1 MQHWTQVR
9 VVRVTLQP
17 SRKKSQREPHLYSA
31 DHAVILGLAN
41 TLLPY
46 LYWEAKEKRP
56 LPRSDTFSVAHV
68 QKLPWQRV
76 MFTTWYQTGFCGS
89 NLEIQR
95 LTVVWRQTNVSRP
108 DKTERL
114 LSFVL
119 LSLLSQFHL
128 WKYQLH
134 NLEHFKQHEKPRND
148 HGVQAA
154 ILTLR
159 AQWHYSVIQLW
170 ACVLF
175 VYLNRLQNLFYKL
188 VWLVHDHG
196 LRKCQI

>member
-1 MQHWTQVR
+1 MV
-9 VVRVTLQP
+9 P
-17 SRKKSQREPHLYSA
+17 C
-31 DHAVILGLAN
+31 
-41 TLLPY
+41 
-46 LYWEAKEKRP
+46 
-56 LPRSDTFSVAHV
+56 
-68 QKLPWQRV
+68 WQRSLFV
-76 MFTTWYQTGFCGS
+76 LGTRRRRDLCLDLTRFLSRMCKNCHDNEVIFTTWYQTGFCGS
-89 NLEIQR
+89 NLVIQR

-108 DKTERL
+108 DKTEKL

-134 NLEHFKQHEKPRND
+134 NLEHFKQHEKPRNY
-148 HGVQAA
+148 HAVQAS

-159 AQWHYSVIQLW
+159 AQCHYSVIQLW
-170 ACVLF
+170 ACILF
-175 VYLNRLQNLFYKL
+175 VFLNRFQNLFYKM